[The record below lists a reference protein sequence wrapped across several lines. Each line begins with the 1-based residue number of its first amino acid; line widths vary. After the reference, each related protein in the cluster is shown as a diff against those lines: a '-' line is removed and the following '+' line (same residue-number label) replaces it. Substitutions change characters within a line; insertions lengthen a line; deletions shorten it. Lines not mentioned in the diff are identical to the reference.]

1 MIGARFAGAQDGRG
15 DPRDA
20 GNIPAEFAA
29 NSTPLK
35 GNRRTPRGVQ
45 TFTPGAPSGDTH
57 GRVVGAMELREAT
70 DLIRHTLV
78 LALIVSAPML
88 LIGLAVGIIVSLV
101 QAVTQIQEQTLT
113 FIPKIVAM
121 VAAAILLM
129 PWIGHRLVEYSAAM
143 FMNGS
148 P

>member
-1 MIGARFAGAQDGRG
+1 MDLSLSPEQ
-15 DPRDA
+15 
-20 GNIPAEFAA
+20 
-29 NSTPLK
+29 
-35 GNRRTPRGVQ
+35 
-45 TFTPGAPSGDTH
+45 
-57 GRVVGAMELREAT
+57 AT

-78 LALIVSAPML
+78 TALVVSAPML
-88 LIGLAVGIIVSLV
+88 IIGLLVGIIVSLL

-129 PWIGHRLVEYSAAM
+129 PWIGQRLIEYSAAM
-143 FMNGS
+143 FLEGRV